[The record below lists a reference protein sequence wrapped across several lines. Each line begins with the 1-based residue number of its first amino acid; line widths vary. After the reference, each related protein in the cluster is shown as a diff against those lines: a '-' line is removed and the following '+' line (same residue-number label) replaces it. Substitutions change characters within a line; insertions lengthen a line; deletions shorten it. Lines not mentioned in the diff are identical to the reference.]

1 MEDYA
6 FKMNIVAM
14 VRVRADDENVARKVV
29 PTVLAAPSTLEIRL
43 ANEGNA
49 RLVEDATVTDVNF
62 SAEEDAI
69 GLVEIDG
76 VAAPAPAIPSPR
88 PRRK

>member
-1 MEDYA
+1 
-6 FKMNIVAM
+6 
-14 VRVRADDENVARKVV
+14 
-29 PTVLAAPSTLEIRL
+29 L

-49 RLVEDATVTDVNF
+49 AMAHHATITSVDFSDEDC
-62 SAEEDAI
+62 SI

-76 VAAPAPAIPSPR
+76 VAAPARAIPSPR